1 MKKFQFTLQKLM
13 DFRQQEL
20 DRQKNTLSALQADL
34 QRIYAEKEQ
43 LIKQVEE
50 FSAELETVCRQGA
63 QAFEISVRKRYIVT
77 LQQEIHAKDTSAARK
92 QEEINKQLGVVV
104 EATKDVRT
112 LEKLEE
118 KQLEDYKAAAL
129 RSSFPGSR
137 YARLRPRASDKF
149 AYPGED
155 PDIDTLLKGGE

>member
-34 QRIYAEKEQ
+34 QRIYQEKED
-43 LIKQVEE
+43 LIRQVEQ
-50 FSAELETVCRQGA
+50 SSDDLDIICRQGA
-63 QAFEISVRKRYIVT
+63 QAFEISVRKRYIVS
-77 LQQEIHAKDTSAARK
+77 LQQEIHAREFSAARK

-118 KQLEDYKAAAL
+118 KQLEEYKAAATKENEQFIEEFVSGQSI
-129 RSSFPGSR
+129 RKAQSQG
-137 YARLRPRASDKF
+137 A
-149 AYPGED
+149 
-155 PDIDTLLKGGE
+155 

>member
-50 FSAELETVCRQGA
+50 FSAELETICRQGA

-118 KQLEDYKAAAL
+118 KQLEDNKAAANKENEQFIEEFV
-129 RSSFPGSR
+129 SGQSI
-137 YARLRPRASDKF
+137 RAAQTQSV
-149 AYPGED
+149 
-155 PDIDTLLKGGE
+155 

>member
-50 FSAELETVCRQGA
+50 FSAELET
-63 QAFEISVRKRYIVT
+63 
-77 LQQEIHAKDTSAARK
+77 AR
-92 QEEINKQLGVVV
+92 ERRL
-104 EATKDVRT
+104 
-112 LEKLEE
+112 
-118 KQLEDYKAAAL
+118 L
-129 RSSFPGSR
+129 RSPC
-137 YARLRPRASDKF
+137 AS
-149 AYPGED
+149 A
-155 PDIDTLLKGGE
+155 TS

>member
-77 LQQEIHAKDTSAARK
+77 LQQEIHAKDASAARK

-118 KQLEDYKAAAL
+118 KQLEDYKAVANKENEQFIEEFVSGQSIRAAQTQ
-129 RSSFPGSR
+129 SV
-137 YARLRPRASDKF
+137 
-149 AYPGED
+149 
-155 PDIDTLLKGGE
+155 

>member
-34 QRIYAEKEQ
+34 QRIYQEKEE
-43 LIKQVEE
+43 LIRQVEQSSE
-50 FSAELETVCRQGA
+50 DLEIICRQGA
-63 QAFEISVRKRYIVT
+63 QVFEISVRKRYIVS
-77 LQQEIHAKDTSAARK
+77 LQQEIHARDFSAARK

-118 KQLEDYKAAAL
+118 KQLEEYKAAATKENEQFIEEFVSGQSI
-129 RSSFPGSR
+129 RKAQSQG
-137 YARLRPRASDKF
+137 A
-149 AYPGED
+149 
-155 PDIDTLLKGGE
+155 